1 MSGQLELMFDL
12 LQQEVD
18 KLTADLARE
27 DSDDLLHS
35 NDVNPDTISEND
47 SPLELDAN
55 LYSLYNLKSEIE
67 RSLKKE
73 DSSNPIISDPV
84 LSIPPTIS
92 FNTHQRS
99 ASHKEMRNLDS
110 TSLHQKS
117 KSVDSRNVKSKP
129 RDNNLLHPRDSQT
142 LGISNYQR
150 IRSLSDANVN
160 DVVMPIHSSMLSP
173 RTMMDPSSILSSDSD
188 NDVSESSSD
197 DTSGSDN
204 DSDYSSLMGTLRSK
218 SLNNLSDIKNSA
230 VDDQKTTISNENSS
244 PTLSPTSSLDLSTG
258 KKKIKRTP
266 TTGRGLGKSQIKS
279 VNETFIKSYDT
290 DDENRPLS
298 SRSNSKAQDINFDK
312 QSVILRLNLRTQES
326 KYGSETSSS
335 TLYETDDE
343 NRPLRSR
350 SNSKA
355 QDTNLD
361 KQGEDNSLNSTNS
374 PVRTQRNRNSIDQ
387 THRSSGSKEKSSDDH
402 IETSKPPN
410 SKEHTEGPR
419 SQERN
424 SNDNKI
430 FSINSSKLK
439 ETEHVH
445 DRSESIEKESDDR
458 EVLGNKYRGE
468 NGEGGRRIHSQDHD
482 VDSQINVTSTRAIS
496 RIREPEDK
504 EQIRSKNKVEKS
516 SEKENVNRENLEERG
531 RESSKNIEL
540 DNDHDQARSKVRG
553 EEERG
558 RAKSKV
564 RGEEERGRAKS
575 KVRGEEERGRA
586 KSRVREEEERERAKS
601 RVHEEEE
608 RGRAKSKVRGEEER
622 GRAKSKVRGEE
633 ERGRAKSRV
642 REEEERGRAKSK
654 VRGEEERGRAKSRV
668 REEEERG
675 RAKSRVREEE
685 ERGRAKSRVREE
697 EERGRA
703 KSKVREEE
711 ERGRT
716 KSKVQEERER
726 VKSKPLEERGRTP
739 KEREV
744 VKSKTQENENRERA
758 KSRTRY
764 RREKAEVHVEKE
776 EAKITEVKLTTQ
788 IFIENLRQYRTLSIT
803 ATRTALDI
811 LNYFRD
817 NETISDS
824 ESWTLFEVINEY
836 GLERP
841 IRDWEYVATVI
852 GNWEPNKQNAL
863 VLKKYINRNCLTLG
877 GFKNAVPPMFGSLHL
892 EVKKNKW
899 QKRHFF
905 IRDGTVY
912 HCKDAKG
919 NNETLLC
926 SLASFDVYTFTKT
939 VRKSPTKFIFAL
951 KSQDKVAMFENPDDY
966 IRYLC
971 ADHLDKMKDWVLSLR
986 AAKNNLLR
994 AKYPERF
1001 EKTIKSDDKLYSE
1014 KSGENSTE
1022 LNESNNKV
1030 SERRRSI
1037 NQWENLRKHVRNS
1050 TLYGKIE
1057 NNSLRLITNPGLKK
1071 KESDNGIK
1079 DSLNNTSASSGDQ
1092 KFKEGSLLDYNE
1104 KIPSPKQ
1111 VEPESKAFV
1120 KGSLLA
1126 SNDAL
1131 FEQAKEREKLRKA
1144 IGGVGIIRDQ
1154 NSLTFVNLNTSVKF
1168 SQGSLLDKNN
1178 DTTNENNNNSNNSP
1192 TGRLVQIENGV
1203 QFNKGSLL
1211 TKSKTQRSHK
1221 NPSGTLLKIDAP
1233 LSKSAPVQSILSPN
1247 GKTLLEIDLKPD
1259 AAHTIAL
1266 RNTNVKPLLSF
1277 VPGENN
1283 YNNIG
1288 VKSPRSLG
1296 FNHNNN
1302 EESETSSEYDSD
1314 DKLY

>member
-142 LGISNYQR
+142 L
-150 IRSLSDANVN
+150 
-160 DVVMPIHSSMLSP
+160 
-173 RTMMDPSSILSSDSD
+173 
-188 NDVSESSSD
+188 
-197 DTSGSDN
+197 
-204 DSDYSSLMGTLRSK
+204 
-218 SLNNLSDIKNSA
+218 DIKNSA

-531 RESSKNIEL
+531 RESK
-540 DNDHDQARSKVRG
+540 
-553 EEERG
+553 
-558 RAKSKV
+558 
-564 RGEEERGRAKS
+564 EERGRAKS

-1154 NSLTFVNLNTSVKF
+1154 NS
-1168 SQGSLLDKNN
+1168 
-1178 DTTNENNNNSNNSP
+1178 
-1192 TGRLVQIENGV
+1192 RLVQIENGV

>member
-47 SPLELDAN
+47 SSLELDAN

-99 ASHKEMRNLDS
+99 ASHKETRNLDS

-142 LGISNYQR
+142 LGNSNYQR

-218 SLNNLSDIKNSA
+218 SLNNLSDIKNSS

-244 PTLSPTSSLDLSTG
+244 PTLSPASSLDLSTG

-290 DDENRPLS
+290 DDENRPLR
-298 SRSNSKAQDINFDK
+298 SRSNSKAQDVNFDK

-387 THRSSGSKEKSSDDH
+387 THRSSGSKEKTSDDH

-516 SEKENVNRENLEERG
+516 SEKENVNRE
-531 RESSKNIEL
+531 KNIEL
-540 DNDHDQARSKVRG
+540 DNDHDQAR
-553 EEERG
+553 
-558 RAKSKV
+558 
-564 RGEEERGRAKS
+564 S

-764 RREKAEVHVEKE
+764 RREKAEAHVEKE

-852 GNWEPNKQNAL
+852 GNWEPSKQNAL
-863 VLKKYINRNCLTLG
+863 VLKKYINRNCLTLE